1 MLRIKT
7 NPVGIDVYI
16 QALQSRL
23 HRELVAEF
31 GFAGDAVEYECNG
44 RCYRNKT
51 ENGYKAEVY
60 KSGNEYEDVLWNDT
74 KTVLS
79 FFGMGAIVKRG
90 IKAEADVHFVMFAN
104 LQKLAM
110 EDKQENVITHRAD
123 EELRQL
129 VTSIIG
135 RHSDGFTLI
144 SVETGIE
151 NCLKEYPGSWNNNNL
166 KYADM
171 HPTHCFRINLK
182 LLFDPNKNCST
193 QSLK

>member
-16 QALQSRL
+16 QNLQTRI
-23 HRELVAEF
+23 HRELVSEF
-31 GFAGDAVEYECNG
+31 GFEGDGLEYECNG

-60 KSGNEYEDVLWNDT
+60 KSGLDYEDVAWNDT

-79 FFGMGAIVKRG
+79 FFGQGNTVKRG
-90 IKAEADVHFVMFAN
+90 LKAEAEVHFVMFAN
-104 LQKLAM
+104 LQKL
-110 EDKQENVITHRAD
+110 ELKDKRGNVITHRAD

-129 VTSIIG
+129 VAGIIG
-135 RHSDGFTLI
+135 RYSDGFSLI
-144 SVETGIE
+144 STDTGIE
-151 NCLKEYPGSWNNNNL
+151 MVMREYPGSWQNSNL
-166 KYADM
+166 KYVDM
-171 HPTHCFRINLK
+171 HPVHAFRINLK

-193 QSLK
+193 LSIK